1 MLHQPRSASD
11 PPDNFDARM
20 TKKKSAAKDKRR
32 RCLLWWGLVLS
43 PVLGIYLMLL
53 AASLSDLPSIEDL
66 ENPRSDLATAVLFSD
81 GTQMGQYYRENRI
94 PVDYARISPHVVNA
108 LIATED
114 ERFRSHGGVDLRGT
128 VRAAV
133 FMGKRGGASTL
144 TQQLAKMLFTD
155 RSGNVVKRVF
165 QKFQEWI
172 ISARLERMYT
182 KDEIIAMYL
191 NRFDWINQAVGIHSA
206 ARIYYSTTPDSLR
219 LEEAAMLVGMCKN
232 PALFNP
238 MRRPDTTMHR
248 RMVVLSQMRKNG
260 YLSNEQYDSLKTL
273 PLGLRFQSVS
283 HTEGPAPYYRETL
296 REKLQALLSTTGDDG
311 KPKYARAD
319 GKPYDLYTDGLKVYT
334 TIDRRMQAYAEWG
347 LREHLGTELQADFFK
362 DIARKKNRPFDSRV
376 NQEEIDGILSSAMK
390 RTVRY
395 KVLMGKQCPACER
408 PARFIAQAAHE
419 GAQHFHCDPDKGE
432 GSNRGCDAWW
442 PVVKEKDIPSVF
454 EKPVRMRVFTW
465 KGEVDTVMSPMDS
478 IRYYKSFLRS
488 GLLSMDPRTGF
499 VKAWVGGP
507 DFKHFQFDH
516 VEKAKR
522 QVGSTFKPFV
532 YATAIREGMDPCRQ
546 LPNQRVCFDM
556 PKPQPEWCPENSD
569 AVYGGMVTVEYALAN
584 SLNTITA
591 WLMKQYGPESV
602 TVLARHMGVK
612 SKLDPVPSL
621 CLGVAD
627 LTLSEMTAAFS
638 SFANKGVYI
647 EPILF
652 TRIEDKNGNTI
663 VDITPKTYEAL
674 DERTAYIMLKMLKG
688 VVDGAYNPSTGKVV
702 GTAMRLR
709 TSWGNRQKYANIKFP
724 TAGKTGTTQNNSD
737 GWFIGITPDLVT
749 GVWTGAEDRSVRFSS
764 TDKGQGANMALP
776 IYGYYMNRV
785 YADPTIE
792 ISTGDFERPEGD
804 LGVEIDCRV
813 RANGGNGSGK
823 PNWGD

>member
-1 MLHQPRSASD
+1 M
-11 PPDNFDARM
+11 
-20 TKKKSAAKDKRR
+20 KKQAGSRKRR
-32 RCLLWWGLVLS
+32 RFIWWLLVLS
-43 PVLGIYLMLL
+43 PVLGLYLMLV
-53 AASLSDLPSIEDL
+53 AAAFSDLPSIEDL

-94 PVDYARISPHVVNA
+94 PVAYERISPHVVNA
-108 LIATED
+108 LVATED
-114 ERFRSHGGVDLRGT
+114 ERFRDHSGVDLRGT
-128 VRAAV
+128 LRAAV
-133 FMGKRGGASTL
+133 FLGKRGGASTL
-144 TQQLAKMLFTD
+144 TQQLAKMLFTE

-206 ARIYYSTTPDSLR
+206 AHVYFNTSPDSLR
-219 LEEAAMLVGMCKN
+219 LEQAAMLVGMCKN

-238 MRRPDTTMHR
+238 NKAYRVDTVVHR
-248 RMVVLSQMRKNG
+248 RMVVLDQMRRNG
-260 YLSNEQYDSLKTL
+260 FLTTQQYDSLKAL

-283 HTEGPAPYYRETL
+283 HAEGPAPYFREAL
-296 REKLQALLSTTGDDG
+296 RERLQALLNSKDENGNLRY
-311 KPKYARAD
+311 PSAD
-319 GKPYDLYTDGLKVYT
+319 GRPYDLYTDGLKVYT
-334 TIDRRMQAYAEWG
+334 TIDRRMQAYGEWAV
-347 LREHLGTELQADFFK
+347 REHLANELQPDFFK
-362 DIARKKNRPFDSRV
+362 DIARKKNRPFDARV
-376 NQEEIDGILSSAMK
+376 SAAEIEGILSAAM
-390 RTVRY
+390 RRSTRY
-395 KVLMGKQCPACER
+395 KVITGKQCGSCER
-408 PARFIAQAAHE
+408 PAAYIKKEMHE
-419 GAQHFHCDPDKGE
+419 GAMHFHCDPRIG
-432 GSNRGCDAWW
+432 GCDAWW
-442 PVVKEKDIPSVF
+442 PVVKEEDIPKVF
-454 EKPVRMRVFTW
+454 DTPVKMRVFSW
-465 KGEVDTVMSPMDS
+465 KGEIDTVMSPMDS

-488 GLLSMDPRTGF
+488 GLMSMDPRSGF
-499 VKAWVGGP
+499 VKAWVGGF
-507 DFKHFQFDH
+507 DFKHFQYDH
-516 VEKAKR
+516 VDKARR

-532 YATAIREGMDPCRQ
+532 YATAIREGMDPCRE
-546 LPNQRVCFDM
+546 LPNQKVCFDM

-569 AVYGGMVTVEYALAN
+569 GEYGGMVTVEYALAN
-584 SLNTITA
+584 SMNTVTA
-591 WLMKQYGPESV
+591 WLMKQYGPQSV

-612 SKLDPVPSL
+612 SPLDPVPSL

-627 LTLSEMTAAFS
+627 LKLSEMTGAFS

-647 EPILF
+647 EPVIF
-652 TRIEDKNGNTI
+652 TRIEDKNGNAI
-663 VDITPKTYEAL
+663 FDMVPETYEAL
-674 DERTAYIMLKMLKG
+674 DERTSYIMLKMLKG

-749 GVWTGAEDRSVRFSS
+749 GVWTGAEDRSVRFST

-776 IYGYYMNRV
+776 IYGYYMNKV

-804 LGVEIDCRV
+804 LGVEIDCRA
-813 RANGGNGSGK
+813 RAKGGTGNGK

>member
-1 MLHQPRSASD
+1 MA
-11 PPDNFDARM
+11 
-20 TKKKSAAKDKRR
+20 KSSSPGKSGKSTKRR
-32 RCLLWWGLVLS
+32 RLFWWGLVLS
-43 PVLGIYLMLL
+43 PVLGIYAMLG
-53 AASLSDLPSIEDL
+53 AAALSDLPSVEDL
-66 ENPRSDLATAVLFSD
+66 ENPRSNLATAVLFSD
-81 GTQMGQYYRENRI
+81 GTQMGQYYKENRI
-94 PVDYARISPHVVNA
+94 PVGYDRISPNVVKA

-114 ERFRSHGGVDLRGT
+114 ERFREHGGVDLRGT
-128 VRAAV
+128 LRAAV
-133 FMGKRGGASTL
+133 FLGKRGGASTL

-155 RSGNVVKRVF
+155 RSGNAVKRVF

-191 NRFDWINQAVGIHSA
+191 NRFDWVNQAVGIHSA
-206 ARIYYSTTPDSLR
+206 ARVYFNTTPDSLR
-219 LEEAAMLVGMCKN
+219 VEQAAMLVGMCKN

-238 MRRPDTTMHR
+238 RKDYRVDTVLHR
-248 RMVVLSQMRKNG
+248 RMVVFDQMRRNG
-260 YLSNEQYDSLKTL
+260 YLTRTEYDSLKAL
-273 PLGLRFQSVS
+273 PLGLDFQSVS
-283 HTEGPAPYYRETL
+283 HTEGPAPYFRETL
-296 REKLQALLSTTGDDG
+296 RERLQALLDSKDDNG
-311 KPKYARAD
+311 KLRYPRPD

-347 LREHLGTELQADFFK
+347 VREHLGTELQADFFK
-362 DIARKKNRPFDSRV
+362 DIARKKNKPFDSRV
-376 NQEEIDGILSSAMK
+376 SADEIKTILNTAMK
-390 RTVRY
+390 RSARY
-395 KVLMGKQCPACER
+395 KVITGKQCGSCER
-408 PARFIAQAAHE
+408 PARFIMKEMHE
-419 GAQHFHCDPDKGE
+419 GAMHFHCSPEKGE

-442 PVVKEKDIPSVF
+442 PVVKEEDIPKVF
-454 EKPVRMRVFTW
+454 DTPVRMRVFGW
-465 KGEVDTVMSPMDS
+465 KGEIDTVMSPMDS
-478 IRYYKSFLRS
+478 IRYYKSYLRS

-516 VEKAKR
+516 VDKARR

-532 YATAIREGMDPCRQ
+532 YATAIREGMEPCRE

-556 PKPQPEWCPENSD
+556 PEGQPDWCPENSD
-569 AVYGGMVTVEYALAN
+569 AVYGGMVTVEFALAN
-584 SLNTITA
+584 SMNTVTA

-612 SKLDPVPSL
+612 SPLDPVPSL

-627 LTLSEMTAAFS
+627 LKLSEITGAFS

-647 EPILF
+647 EPVLF

-663 VDITPKTYEAL
+663 LDVVPKTYEAL

-709 TSWGNRQKYANIKFP
+709 TSWGTRQKYANIRFP

-749 GVWTGAEDRSVRFSS
+749 GVWTGAEDRSVRFST

-776 IYGYYMNRV
+776 IYGYFMNKV

-792 ISTGDFERPEGD
+792 ISTGDFERPEGE
-804 LGVEIDCRV
+804 LGVEIDCRK
-813 RANGGNGSGK
+813 AKGGTSAK
-823 PNWGD
+823 PIWD

>member
-1 MLHQPRSASD
+1 MS
-11 PPDNFDARM
+11 
-20 TKKKSAAKDKRR
+20 KKAAPKSKRR
-32 RCLLWWGLVLS
+32 GRLLWWGIVLA
-43 PVLGIYLMLL
+43 PVLGLYLMLL
-53 AASLSDLPSIEDL
+53 AASLSNLPSIEDL

-94 PVDYARISPHVVNA
+94 PVDYAQISPHVVNA

-114 ERFRSHGGVDLRGT
+114 ERFRDHGGIDLRGT
-128 VRAAV
+128 LRAAV
-133 FMGKRGGASTL
+133 FLGKRGGASTL
-144 TQQLAKMLFTD
+144 TQQLAKMQFHE
-155 RSGNVVKRVF
+155 RESGLVRRVF

-206 ARIYYSTTPDSLR
+206 ARVYFSTTPDSLR
-219 LEEAAMLVGMCKN
+219 IEEAAMLVGMCKN

-238 MRRPDTTMHR
+238 RKDYRVDTVLHR
-248 RMVVLSQMRKNG
+248 RMVVMDQMRRNG
-260 YLSNEQYDSLKTL
+260 YLTRQQYDSLKAL

-283 HTEGPAPYYRETL
+283 HTEGPAPYFRETL
-296 REKLQALLSTTGDDG
+296 REKLQALLNSKDDSG
-311 KPKYARAD
+311 KLRYPRPD

-334 TIDRRMQAYAEWG
+334 TIDARMQAYAEWG
-347 LREHLGTELQADFFK
+347 LREHLGAELQADFFK
-362 DIARKKNRPFDSRV
+362 DLARKKNRPFDSRV
-376 NQEEIDGILSSAMK
+376 TKEEIEGILNAAMK
-390 RTVRY
+390 RSTRY
-395 KVLMGKQCPACER
+395 KVLTGKLCGSCER
-408 PARFIAQAAHE
+408 PASYIRKEMHD
-419 GAQHFHCDPDKGE
+419 GAMHFHCDPAKG
-432 GSNRGCDAWW
+432 GCNAWW
-442 PVVKEKDIPSVF
+442 PVVEEKDIPKAF
-454 EKPVRMRVFTW
+454 DTPVKMRVFTW
-465 KGEVDTVMSPMDS
+465 HGEVDTLMSPMDS

-507 DFKHFQFDH
+507 DFKHFQYDH
-516 VEKAKR
+516 VDKARR

-546 LPNQRVCFDM
+546 LPNQKVCFDM

-569 AVYGGMVTVEYALAN
+569 GEYGGMVTVEYALAN
-584 SLNTITA
+584 SMNTVTA
-591 WLMKQYGPESV
+591 WLMKQYGPEAV
-602 TVLARHMGVK
+602 TVLARHMGV
-612 SKLDPVPSL
+612 SSPLEPVPSL

-627 LTLSEMTAAFS
+627 LTLKEMTAAFS

-663 VDITPKTYEAL
+663 LDITPRTYEAL

-749 GVWTGAEDRSVRFSS
+749 GVWTGAEDRSVRFS
-764 TDKGQGANMALP
+764 TTEKGQGANMALP
-776 IYGYYMNRV
+776 IYGYYMNKV

-804 LGVEIDCRV
+804 LGVELDCRK
-813 RANGGNGSGK
+813 AKGGGTSK

>member
-1 MLHQPRSASD
+1 M
-11 PPDNFDARM
+11 
-20 TKKKSAAKDKRR
+20 KKKAPAKRELR
-32 RCLLWWGLVLS
+32 LLWWGIVLA
-43 PVLGIYLMLL
+43 PVLGLYLMLL

-81 GTQMGQYYRENRI
+81 GSQMGQYYRENRI
-94 PVDYARISPHVVNA
+94 PVGYDRISPHVVNA

-114 ERFRSHGGVDLRGT
+114 ERFREHGGVDLRGT
-128 VRAAV
+128 LRAAV
-133 FMGKRGGASTL
+133 FLGKRGGASTL
-144 TQQLAKMLFTD
+144 TQQLAKMQFHE
-155 RSGNVVKRVF
+155 RESGIVRRVF

-206 ARIYYSTTPDSLR
+206 ARVYFSTTPDSLR
-219 LEEAAMLVGMCKN
+219 IEEAAMLVGMCKN

-238 MRRPDTTMHR
+238 RKDYRVDTVLHR
-248 RMVVLSQMRKNG
+248 RMVVLDQMRKNG
-260 YLSNEQYDSLKTL
+260 YLTRQQYDSLKAL

-283 HTEGPAPYYRETL
+283 HTEGPAPYFREVL
-296 REKLQALLSTTGDDG
+296 REKLQALLAAKDEDG
-311 KPKYARAD
+311 KLRYARPD

-376 NQEEIDGILSSAMK
+376 SKEEIEGILSAAMK
-390 RTVRY
+390 RSMRY
-395 KVLMGKQCPACER
+395 KVLTGKVCGSCER
-408 PARFIAQAAHE
+408 PASYIRKEMHE
-419 GAQHFHCDPDKGE
+419 GAPHYHCDPAKG
-432 GSNRGCDAWW
+432 GCNAWW
-442 PVVKEKDIPSVF
+442 PVVEEKDIPKVF
-454 EKPVRMRVFTW
+454 DTPVKMRVFSW
-465 KGEVDTVMSPMDS
+465 KGEIDTVMSPMDS

-507 DFKHFQFDH
+507 DFKHFQYDH
-516 VEKAKR
+516 VDKARR

-546 LPNQRVCFDM
+546 LPNQKVCFDM

-569 AVYGGMVTVEYALAN
+569 GEYGGMVTVEYALAN
-584 SLNTITA
+584 SMNTVTA
-591 WLMKQYGPESV
+591 WLMKQYGPEAV
-602 TVLARHMGVK
+602 TVLARHMGVT
-612 SKLDPVPSL
+612 SPLEPVPSL

-627 LTLSEMTAAFS
+627 LTLKEMTAAFA

-663 VDITPKTYEAL
+663 LDITPRTYEAL

-749 GVWTGAEDRSVRFSS
+749 GVWTGAEDRSVRFS
-764 TDKGQGANMALP
+764 TTEKGQGANMALP
-776 IYGYYMNRV
+776 IYGYYMNKV
-785 YADPTIE
+785 YADPGIE

-804 LGVEIDCRV
+804 LGVELDCRK
-813 RANGGNGSGK
+813 AKGGGTGK